1 MGFKLFFKIVKANFV
16 SFLAYVLILVVSG
29 LMFGLSD
36 SGATNED
43 FKILAPVYYAN
54 ITNETVDDLPSD
66 NTLIFDYLMDNNLIS
81 EESDDPF
88 SQGFYTYTLN
98 FVNVKK
104 NIKPSEV
111 NDAIYAGVVRG
122 ALIIPKDLST
132 LTREN
137 ALFIFHTNSQDLA
150 TITPTKAALNK
161 FINTYHDLK
170 EVSATAGNNLSA
182 TELTNKTLIALEK
195 ETEIVYENPNRTK
208 LSMLS
213 HFFSFS
219 TCIMSAV
226 IILLVSIVMYE
237 IKRREILMRISI
249 TPYSMPRLIVGLIFG
264 AITLSLLLVG
274 LVYVLAIISYPKI
287 ALSITGLYLT
297 LNIMLFTLPLTAL
310 AMVIG
315 LVISKAEIVSI
326 ISTVFALAQAF
337 FSGAFLPTFLLPKS
351 IINVGKV
358 FPASHT
364 VTINNLLAEGLN
376 TNGPSILLN
385 IGILLA
391 YFAVFLTIAIILS
404 KKITKREG

>member
-29 LMFGLSD
+29 LMFGLSN

-219 TCIMSAV
+219 TYIMSAV

>member
-36 SGATNED
+36 SGAANED

-195 ETEIVYENPNRTK
+195 ETEIVYENPN
-208 LSMLS
+208 SG
-213 HFFSFS
+213 
-219 TCIMSAV
+219 V
-226 IILLVSIVMYE
+226 IQS
-237 IKRREILMRISI
+237 
-249 TPYSMPRLIVGLIFG
+249 YSW
-264 AITLSLLLVG
+264 
-274 LVYVLAIISYPKI
+274 
-287 ALSITGLYLT
+287 
-297 LNIMLFTLPLTAL
+297 
-310 AMVIG
+310 
-315 LVISKAEIVSI
+315 
-326 ISTVFALAQAF
+326 
-337 FSGAFLPTFLLPKS
+337 
-351 IINVGKV
+351 
-358 FPASHT
+358 
-364 VTINNLLAEGLN
+364 
-376 TNGPSILLN
+376 
-385 IGILLA
+385 
-391 YFAVFLTIAIILS
+391 
-404 KKITKREG
+404 

>member
-36 SGATNED
+36 SGAANED

-208 LSMLS
+208 LFMLS

-219 TCIMSAV
+219 TYIMSAV

>member
-1 MGFKLFFKIVKANFV
+1 
-16 SFLAYVLILVVSG
+16 
-29 LMFGLSD
+29 
-36 SGATNED
+36 
-43 FKILAPVYYAN
+43 
-54 ITNETVDDLPSD
+54 
-66 NTLIFDYLMDNNLIS
+66 
-81 EESDDPF
+81 
-88 SQGFYTYTLN
+88 
-98 FVNVKK
+98 
-104 NIKPSEV
+104 
-111 NDAIYAGVVRG
+111 
-122 ALIIPKDLST
+122 
-132 LTREN
+132 
-137 ALFIFHTNSQDLA
+137 
-150 TITPTKAALNK
+150 
-161 FINTYHDLK
+161 
-170 EVSATAGNNLSA
+170 
-182 TELTNKTLIALEK
+182 
-195 ETEIVYENPNRTK
+195 
-208 LSMLS
+208 MLS

-219 TCIMSAV
+219 TYIMSAV

-249 TPYSMPRLIVGLIFG
+249 TPYSIPRLIVGLIFG

>member
-219 TCIMSAV
+219 TYIMSAV

>member
-213 HFFSFS
+213 YFFSFS
-219 TCIMSAV
+219 TYIMSAV

-249 TPYSMPRLIVGLIFG
+249 TPYSIPRLIVGLIFG

>member
-219 TCIMSAV
+219 TYIMSAV

-249 TPYSMPRLIVGLIFG
+249 TPYSIPRLIVGLIFG